1 MRWRDIRF
9 EKPTEKDGDGYGR
22 ILQSLC
28 DGTIVR
34 EPWDEWTTVVAWLPI
49 CELRQPDLPGEI
61 PDGWRPV
68 DKAVDAF
75 DTRSMLWLGG
85 KWQPTQAKLAWDRD
99 YYYIVPINP
108 PAPQYRPFANA
119 AEFMPHA
126 DRWLK
131 EKLQEDFRATVCAF
145 NDKGFWISGAMVS
158 TTYADGFCIF
168 EFADGTPFGVLINL

>member
-1 MRWRDIRF
+1 MRWRDSRF
-9 EKPTEKDGDGYGR
+9 ELPEEKDGSVIVKDANGR
-22 ILQSLC
+22 EW
-28 DGTIVR
+28 IVLWSDVGKS
-34 EPWDEWTTVVAWLPI
+34 EKCWTPTSELP
-49 CELRQPDLPGEI
+49 QPGLPGPI

-99 YYYIVPINP
+99 YYYIVPVNP
-108 PAPQYRPFANA
+108 PEPQYRPFANA

-168 EFADGTPFGVLINL
+168 EFADGTPFGVLINS